1 VDIEKR
7 VWIVARLAEIG
18 KKLDEVNESNLSRR
32 EKQELID
39 SLRAE
44 RRQLRR
50 ELDPDGD
57 DIALYLQS
65 V

>member
-1 VDIEKR
+1 MDIEKR